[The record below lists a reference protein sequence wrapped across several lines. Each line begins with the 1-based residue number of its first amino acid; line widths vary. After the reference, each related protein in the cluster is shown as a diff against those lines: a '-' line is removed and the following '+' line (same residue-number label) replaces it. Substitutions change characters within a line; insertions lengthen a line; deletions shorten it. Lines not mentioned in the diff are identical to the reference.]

1 MPTEASGNA
10 ARWRTGIQTGRF
22 LRSKLLAAV
31 LMSGFGGGCDP
42 QGPEFFELVSVPGTG
57 SILGTVTV
65 DAVPR
70 SGAVVV
76 LSRNGTT
83 VETFVTNEEGR
94 FAFPNLS
101 PGSYSL
107 STTIQSAECGQ
118 ATAEVQADRQVD
130 VSLTCSIPT
139 TGRVGGRVTVNGA
152 GEAGVT
158 LRLREG
164 MTILATTMTDEAG
177 GYEFADIP
185 PGGKVI
191 EMEPPEGST
200 CQTIQRNVTI
210 VAGGIATVDFACTR
224 T

>member
-1 MPTEASGNA
+1 MPADASGSA
-10 ARWRTGIQTGRF
+10 VACCAGARRGRF
-22 LRSKLLAAV
+22 LRSKLPAAV
-31 LMSGFGGGCDP
+31 LLSVLGGGCDP
-42 QGPEFFELVSVPGTG
+42 QGPEFFALVSVPGTG

-70 SGAVVV
+70 SDAVVV

-83 VETFVTNEEGR
+83 VETFVTSEEGR

-101 PGSYSL
+101 PGSYAL

-118 ATAEVQADRQVD
+118 VTAEVQADRQVE
-130 VSLTCSIPT
+130 VTLSCSIPT

-152 GEAGVT
+152 GEGGVT

-164 MTILATTMTDEAG
+164 MTTLATTTTDEAG
-177 GYEFADIP
+177 GYEFSDIP

-191 EMEPPEGST
+191 EMDPPAGST
-200 CQTIQRNVTI
+200 CQTIQRSVTI